1 MQENDVRAEVVERL
15 SKRKQL
21 LNDVL
26 RMIVV
31 ILSAVLYSLAVS
43 WFLEPANLLSI
54 GLTAVGQ
61 IFNRLFSLIN
71 VNIPIG
77 VFTLVLNI
85 PLCII
90 GIKYVSPRFIIF
102 TIVSVVVQSIMLLG
116 WVPAV
121 DFGIDSRTFLLDF
134 VD

>member
-21 LNDVL
+21 LNDAV

-61 IFNRLFSLIN
+61 ILNRLFS
-71 VNIPIG
+71 
-77 VFTLVLNI
+77 F
-85 PLCII
+85 
-90 GIKYVSPRFIIF
+90 
-102 TIVSVVVQSIMLLG
+102 
-116 WVPAV
+116 
-121 DFGIDSRTFLLDF
+121 
-134 VD
+134 